1 MIIIIRITPLLNII
15 NKQNNII
22 EQAITRLSSKL
33 ESPLQW
39 FSPQQLLK
47 LTSFNIL
54 YPLPQKTLI

>member
-33 ESPLQW
+33 ESPLQ
-39 FSPQQLLK
+39 
-47 LTSFNIL
+47 
-54 YPLPQKTLI
+54 